1 MLQLGDGVKKWS
13 VLLPTAVLPTPWRVA
28 ARRHYLARL
37 ELAKAERT
45 GLLIIGHP
53 KSGNTWLKVMLS
65 RLYQVRHGLPASL
78 IVTSDELARRNPAI
92 PRITAT
98 NGHYSYEGVVGDAL
112 APDAP
117 DSPLRHKP
125 ILLLARHP
133 CDIAVSW
140 YFQFTRRQ
148 SAHKQEL
155 INHFIEHPI
164 DRRTIGL
171 WEFVRHSDIGLPL
184 LIDYLNR
191 WHDNL

>member
-1 MLQLGDGVKKWS
+1 M
-13 VLLPTAVLPTPWRVA
+13 
-28 ARRHYLARL
+28 
-37 ELAKAERT
+37 
-45 GLLIIGHP
+45 
-53 KSGNTWLKVMLS
+53 
-65 RLYQVRHGLPASL
+65 

-98 NGHYSYEGVVGDAL
+98 NGHYSYEGAVGAAL

-125 ILLLARHP
+125 ILLLARNP

-155 INHFIEHPI
+155 INHSSPI
-164 DRRTIGL
+164 RSTAARSACGTSSATATSAC
-171 WEFVRHSDIGLPL
+171 RS
-184 LIDYLNR
+184 
-191 WHDNL
+191 